1 MNLKTTFNMLKG
13 FTEKHS
19 SEVLIGIGIAGFI
32 STTVLAVKATPKAI
46 TLLDGKRA
54 ELSKETLT
62 AAETIKTVWKCY
74 IPATVSGVISIS
86 CILGSAALSHNQKA
100 ALAAAYTLSENSFSD
115 YKEKALE
122 ALGEKKEKD
131 ICDKV
136 AEKHISENPVSN
148 NEVVIT
154 GKGDTLCYDILSG
167 RYFNSNI
174 ENIKRAVNEV
184 NRRMRDEISIPLNDF
199 YDEIGLPAIK
209 LGDYLGWDI
218 DKGYVD
224 VIFSSRISENDVP
237 CLVINHNNPPSYDF

>member
-32 STTVLAVKATPKAI
+32 STTVLAVRATPKAI
-46 TLLDGKRA
+46 KLLDEKKSEFNKA
-54 ELSKETLT
+54 TLT

-74 IPATVSGVISIS
+74 IPATISGVVSIT

-115 YKEKALE
+115 YREKALE

-131 ICDKV
+131 IRDKV
-136 AEKHISENPVSN
+136 AEKHITENPVSN
-148 NEVVIT
+148 NEVIIT
-154 GKGDTLCYDILSG
+154 GNGDTLCYDILSG

-184 NRRMRDEISIPLNDF
+184 NRRMRDELSISLNDF
-199 YDEIGLPAIK
+199 YYEIGLPNIK
-209 LGDYLGWDI
+209 IGDKIGWNI

-224 VIFSSRISENDVP
+224 ITYSSKISENNVP
-237 CLVINHNNPPSYDF
+237 CLVLNYICVPDYEY